1 MPLYTR
7 VRAYNGGH
15 CLSLTCRVRR
25 PLESATLINFSI
37 IIMMMAARER
47 CERGKSDRI
56 YDVIG
61 VFWPDKRAELKII
74 TIVCVCVCVGEDE
87 A

>member
-1 MPLYTR
+1 
-7 VRAYNGGH
+7 
-15 CLSLTCRVRR
+15 
-25 PLESATLINFSI
+25 
-37 IIMMMAARER
+37 MMMAARER

-74 TIVCVCVCVGEDE
+74 TIVCVCGGGRGVSFCYIFILSQV
-87 A
+87 AAMHCKNL

>member
-1 MPLYTR
+1 
-7 VRAYNGGH
+7 
-15 CLSLTCRVRR
+15 
-25 PLESATLINFSI
+25 
-37 IIMMMAARER
+37 MMMAARER